1 MGLQFDI
8 TKSFGSFKLDLSLQL
23 STGLLVLFG
32 PSGAGKSLTLKMIS
46 GLIRP
51 DSGSVTVAGETVFD
65 SVAGIDTPVRLRR
78 TGFLFQEYALFPHMT
93 VEQNIAYG
101 IGGLRA
107 PDAAERV
114 KELIE
119 VMRLSGLERRYPVEL
134 SGGQK
139 QRVALAR
146 TLATSPRILLLDEP
160 FSALDFQ
167 VREKLRA
174 DLLNIHRLYPVTT
187 VVVTHDLEEA
197 FMLSERIAVMN
208 EGRIE
213 QFGSREEVFYRP
225 ATKNVARFV
234 GTRNIFTGRVS
245 GITATEVIIKSEDL
259 GEVHAVLHDRVG
271 GDSLAMGDEV
281 VFCIRPEEIP
291 VIRKDRTLE
300 NRVRDNVV
308 EGEITA
314 ITGRGTTHLLY
325 LKSLTVREYP
335 EGGAS
340 EPCAAEVSTCHGRP
354 CKGIIEEGE
363 YLDNTITVF
372 PVNPARVRTY
382 RFAGSCIGSIMAKK
396 LIHTL
401 TTQTRL

>member
-1 MGLQFDI
+1 MALKFNI
-8 TKSFGSFKLDLSLQL
+8 KKSFPSFKLDLSLEL
-23 STGLLVLFG
+23 STELLVLFG

-46 GLIRP
+46 GLVTP
-51 DSGSVTVAGETVFD
+51 DSGSVEVAGEKVFD
-65 SVAGIDTPVRLRR
+65 SAAGVNVPVRSRR
-78 TGFLFQEYALFPHMT
+78 TGYLFQEYALFPHMT

-101 IGGLRA
+101 IGGMRA
-107 PDAAERV
+107 EGASARV
-114 KELIE
+114 RELLG
-119 VMRLSGLERRYPVEL
+119 VMRLSGLEKRYPSEL

-139 QRVALAR
+139 QRTALAR

-174 DLLNIHRLYPVTT
+174 DLLNIHKLYPVTT

-225 ATKNVARFV
+225 ATRNVARFV
-234 GTRNIFTGRVS
+234 GTRNIFTGRVLS
-245 GITATEVIIKSEDL
+245 VTDSEVVIDSPAV
-259 GEVHAVLHDRVG
+259 GTVHAARHGSVTVTPG
-271 GDSLAMGDEV
+271 SEV

-300 NRVRDNVV
+300 HRVKDNIV

-325 LKSLTVREYP
+325 MKTFTGQTALKVELPNHVLRKLDLATGDTVR
-335 EGGAS
+335 
-340 EPCAAEVSTCHGRP
+340 VSLKRESIW
-354 CKGIIEEGE
+354 IIG
-363 YLDNTITVF
+363 
-372 PVNPARVRTY
+372 
-382 RFAGSCIGSIMAKK
+382 
-396 LIHTL
+396 
-401 TTQTRL
+401 

>member
-1 MGLQFDI
+1 MALQFNI
-8 TKSFGSFKLDLSLQL
+8 TKSFGSFNLDLSLEL

-46 GLIRP
+46 GLIKP
-51 DSGSVTVAGETVFD
+51 DAGTVTVAGERVFD
-65 SVAGIDTPVRLRR
+65 SVAGIDHPVRQRR
-78 TGFLFQEYALFPHMT
+78 TGYLFQEYALFPHMN

-107 PDAAERV
+107 PGVVDRV
-114 KELIE
+114 CELIE
-119 VMRLSGLERRYPVEL
+119 VMRLEGLERRYPGEL

-146 TLATSPRILLLDEP
+146 TLATSPRVLLLDEP

-234 GTRNIFTGRVS
+234 GTRNIFTGRISSV
-245 GITATEVIIKSEDL
+245 TETEAVILHTDI
-259 GEVHAVLHDRVG
+259 GEVHAGLHNRSDVG
-271 GDSLAMGDEV
+271 SIHVGDEV

-300 NRVRDNVV
+300 RRVKDNVV

-314 ITGRGTTHLLY
+314 ITGRGTTYLLY
-325 LKSLTVREYP
+325 LK
-335 EGGAS
+335 
-340 EPCAAEVSTCHGRP
+340 
-354 CKGIIEEGE
+354 
-363 YLDNTITVF
+363 
-372 PVNPARVRTY
+372 
-382 RFAGSCIGSIMAKK
+382 
-396 LIHTL
+396 TL
-401 TTQTRL
+401 TGESTLKVELPNHVLRKLDLATGDSVRVSLKKESIWIIR